1 MTGRSA
7 IRRSCAA
14 LYTLAGLALVLRAG
28 EPQDPAWWIGGLVFF
43 LVVASPV
50 VVGLWLA
57 RWLKSHVYHL
67 FCVTVAAIAVYGF
80 YLQWRTMFAAE
91 PDAQSA
97 LVLLFVPFY
106 QAAAV
111 SLAFI
116 VAKIADYYAKPARR
130 SKGTP

>member
-1 MTGRSA
+1 MTRRSL

-14 LYTLAGLALVLRAG
+14 LYALAALVLVLRAG
-28 EPQDPAWWIGGLVFF
+28 EPQNPTWWIGGVVFF

-57 RWLKSHVYHL
+57 RWLKSRVYHV
-67 FCVTVAAIAVYGF
+67 FCVALAVIAIYGI
-80 YLQWRTMFAAE
+80 YLQWRTMFADE

-106 QAAAV
+106 QAVAV
-111 SLAFI
+111 GLAFI
-116 VAKIADYYAKPARR
+116 VAKIADYYAKPDRVVR
-130 SKGTP
+130 KR